1 MEDSFLKKRL
11 PNRAIFT
18 LVFVVALGSFVAYF
32 ALKYGVN
39 VTVPADVSLD
49 ELLFNTEHFS
59 LLGEAGYPPD
69 QGLANGIA
77 YEDEEGVIHQ
87 VTYPDYDDSVRGYL
101 LSLDSGSNIIK
112 VFVWKSDN
120 VAQAKEI
127 WERLFMIEGSV
138 MTRER
143 GRIKKAGYFYAR
155 IIRFGGKDE
164 TLLWQKDRWVVLV
177 KSPAVLER
185 KTEEIILTGL
195 FDPKARS

>member
-1 MEDSFLKKRL
+1 MEDSVLKRRL

-18 LVFVVALGSFVAYF
+18 FVFIIALISFVAYF
-32 ALKYGVN
+32 ASKYSVK
-39 VTVPADVSLD
+39 VVVPTDVSLD
-49 ELLFNTEHFS
+49 ELLFNAEHFS
-59 LLGEAGYPPD
+59 FLGEAEYPPD

-77 YEDEEGVIHQ
+77 YEDEKGIIHQ

-101 LSLDSGSNIIK
+101 LDLDSGSNVIK
-112 VFVWKSDN
+112 VFVWNSGS
-120 VAQAKEI
+120 VTQAKET
-127 WERLFMIEGSV
+127 WERLYMIEGSV

-177 KSPAVLER
+177 KSPAVLEK
-185 KTEEIILTGL
+185 KTEEIISTGL
-195 FDPKARS
+195 FDPKVRS

>member
-1 MEDSFLKKRL
+1 MEDSVLKRRL

-18 LVFVVALGSFVAYF
+18 FVFIIALISFVAYF
-32 ALKYGVN
+32 A
-39 VTVPADVSLD
+39 S
-49 ELLFNTEHFS
+49 NTGGSGRTDRCISGRTAFQRRAFLAS
-59 LLGEAGYPPD
+59 REAEYPPD

-77 YEDEEGVIHQ
+77 YEDEKGIIHQ

-101 LSLDSGSNIIK
+101 LDLDSVPNVIK
-112 VFVWKSDN
+112 VLSGIAAVLRRKRPGTALHDR
-120 VAQAKEI
+120 
-127 WERLFMIEGSV
+127 RLV
-138 MTRER
+138 MTRR

-177 KSPAVLER
+177 KSPAVLEK

-195 FDPKARS
+195 FDPKVRS